1 MGDAGHT
8 WISSLN
14 LDNPSALTNYIYS
27 FYFGTSTL
35 LTVGYGDITPKNQ
48 LEIIVL
54 ILVQSCGIIIIAY
67 LMNEI
72 GHSLSH
78 LRKGR
83 EVLEK
88 ELTLMNKMK
97 KYYNI
102 NDELMHRARSYII
115 EEKPSIDHLAP

>member
-1 MGDAGHT
+1 
-8 WISSLN
+8 
-14 LDNPSALTNYIYS
+14 
-27 FYFGTSTL
+27 
-35 LTVGYGDITPKNQ
+35 
-48 LEIIVL
+48 
-54 ILVQSCGIIIIAY
+54 
-67 LMNEI
+67 MNEI

>member
-27 FYFGTSTL
+27 LYFGTSTL